1 MQGLRIAGSLLFG
14 CSWAAGRH
22 PTCEVHIL
30 KSQPLFHCHSLVGF
44 QLDGPLCFWP
54 HGFSFSDAAW
64 TRWLITYTSE
74 RRQLWVVLRKQ
85 HVPQSLS
92 AKTVLVQKELQQMHV
107 VARRLSAWLE
117 VAMIAELLRHA
128 YVNS

>member
-1 MQGLRIAGSLLFG
+1 MAPSAFGLMASHSQMLLGRGGSSRTRVNG
-14 CSWAAGRH
+14 GNCG
-22 PTCEVHIL
+22 
-30 KSQPLFHCHSLVGF
+30 
-44 QLDGPLCFWP
+44 LCY
-54 HGFSFSDAAW
+54 GSS
-64 TRWLITYTSE
+64 TS
-74 RRQLWVVLRKQ
+74 RT
-85 HVPQSLS
+85 LS